1 MNDHFQEPSGYT
13 YEEALTEAK
22 RCLNCKHK
30 PCVTGCVAHME
41 IPSMI
46 QAFLNHDGSE
56 ARRISSSYN
65 NFSEICG
72 RVCYQDQQCQ
82 GSCVYAKLGKP
93 IQIGKL
99 ERFIND
105 TYELP
110 PVDYPQL
117 SGQVAIVGSGPAGL
131 SCAYDCAQSGLK
143 VTIYERSDQPGGV
156 LRHGIPKYRLPK
168 IILDQ
173 RIEELMNL
181 NVTFKLNQHLGLD
194 FTVDSLHK
202 TYDAV
207 MLAVGAQEINSVSIP
222 GSDLNRVIQ
231 WDTFLRAVNDGPAAF
246 DAQYGLVQR
255 ILVVG
260 GGNVAMDV
268 CNAAARW
275 GKTVTLIYRRTQA
288 LMPARPVEIEEILQ
302 HGVILQALRDPIVI
316 VEADH
321 ALQVTC
327 KVTQLVESAS
337 DPRGTVVDGE
347 GTQTYEADLVVLAIG
362 SSVTPIQVPGLLL
375 DHQNKIITD
384 AQQRTS
390 LPWLYAAGDAVT
402 GPKTVVHAL
411 SAGKRAA
418 KAICEALTHD

>member
-1 MNDHFQEPSGYT
+1 MSDHFQEPSGYT
-13 YEEALTEAK
+13 YEEALAEAK

-46 QAFLNHDGSE
+46 QAFIQNDGSE
-56 ARRISSSYN
+56 ARRISSSFN

-105 TYELP
+105 TYALP
-110 PVDYPQL
+110 IRPVPQL
-117 SGQVAIVGSGPAGL
+117 NGKVAIIGSGPAGL
-131 SCAYDCAQSGLK
+131 SCAYDCAQAGLD
-143 VTIYERSDQPGGV
+143 VTIYERSEQPGGV
-156 LRHGIPKYRLPK
+156 LRYGIPEYRLPK

-173 RIEELMNL
+173 RLDELRDLNVKFNL
-181 NVTFKLNQHLGLD
+181 NQRMGTD
-194 FTVDSLHK
+194 FSLESLRDQYH
-202 TYDAV
+202 AV
-207 MLAVGAQEINSVSIP
+207 VLAVGASEINTVNIP
-222 GSDLNRVIQ
+222 GSQLPHVMQ
-231 WDTFLRAVNDGPAAF
+231 WDSFLKTVNDGPQAF
-246 DAQYGLVQR
+246 DARFGDLSRV
-255 ILVVG
+255 LVVG

-275 GKTVTLIYRRTQA
+275 GKHVTLIYRRTKE
-288 LMPARPVEIEEILQ
+288 LMPARPIEVEDILN
-302 HGVILQALRDPIVI
+302 HGVDLQILRDPLRIDWDG
-316 VEADH
+316 A

-327 KVTQLVESAS
+327 RITKLIPSET
-337 DPRGTVVDGE
+337 DPRGEIVNDD
-347 GTQTYEADLVVLAIG
+347 GTQIYSTDLVVLAIG
-362 SSVTPIQVPGLLL
+362 SSVSPITFDGL
-375 DHQNKIITD
+375 TVD
-384 AQQRTS
+384 AQQRIVTDEHQATS
-390 LPWLYAAGDAVT
+390 LPWLYAVGDAVT

-418 KAICEALTHD
+418 KAICERLAHA